1 MFQTTNQKLFAMEN
15 GPFIDVLPLKIVIFH
30 RFLRMFSRYPSCD
43 HHPTGVHGW
52 FNSAPV
58 ECVGAPYLV
67 AAVALGVNP
76 TNAARAP
83 ETPGTA
89 TAVRRIVSAILSG
102 NITNNHLGKNEY

>member
-1 MFQTTNQKLFAMEN
+1 ML
-15 GPFIDVLPLKIVIFH
+15 LLLKMVIFH
-30 RFLRMFSRYPSCD
+30 RFLHEKTRYPSYD

-83 ETPGTA
+83 ETPGTG
-89 TAVRRIVSAILSG
+89 TAVRRIVSYFKWKH
-102 NITNNHLGKNEY
+102 NQ

>member
-1 MFQTTNQKLFAMEN
+1 MSTAGSTLLLLNALE
-15 GPFIDVLPLKIVIFH
+15 
-30 RFLRMFSRYPSCD
+30 
-43 HHPTGVHGW
+43 
-52 FNSAPV
+52 
-58 ECVGAPYLV
+58 APYLV

>member
-1 MFQTTNQKLFAMEN
+1 MFL
-15 GPFIDVLPLKIVIFH
+15 LLKMVIFH
-30 RFLRMFSRYPSCD
+30 RFLHEKTRYPSYD

-83 ETPGTA
+83 ETPGTG
-89 TAVRRIVSAILSG
+89 TAVRRIVSYFKWKH
-102 NITNNHLGKNEY
+102 NQ